1 MGSHKLLFGVGGG
14 LWYSLWTSFG
24 TVTQHNCSH
33 GCPKPMHDMRSKQTK
48 HGNCGPESVHK
59 TGTKVNGKRAKCKNS
74 MATAVGIRVG
84 KTFHIHTHTHT
95 PGQCVWDGELEG
107 VHRYPLFLETA
118 GAVFRFCSMSSC
130 PTDSRPT
137 WTYIQDILRYNICR
151 KIRTKIIMYI

>member
-1 MGSHKLLFGVGGG
+1 MNKNAPILLICFLLGSHKLLFRVGGG

-84 KTFHIHTHTHT
+84 KTFHIHTHAHLGNVSEMVGWKVSIDTPCFWKPQEQCLDFVLCPRAQPIPGLHEHT
-95 PGQCVWDGELEG
+95 
-107 VHRYPLFLETA
+107 Y
-118 GAVFRFCSMSSC
+118 
-130 PTDSRPT
+130 
-137 WTYIQDILRYNICR
+137 
-151 KIRTKIIMYI
+151 KIF